1 MRLKNFLFTVILVSG
16 FFAIAEV
23 LAYLEAEQLKPS
35 ALVLTHA
42 HADHIGGIVFQYI
55 TIHRIGGDEAGQ

>member
-23 LAYLEAEQLKPS
+23 LLAVAGVRP
-35 ALVLTHA
+35 ALSTDDPFFGFARNVPL
-42 HADHIGGIVFQYI
+42 
-55 TIHRIGGDEAGQ
+55 